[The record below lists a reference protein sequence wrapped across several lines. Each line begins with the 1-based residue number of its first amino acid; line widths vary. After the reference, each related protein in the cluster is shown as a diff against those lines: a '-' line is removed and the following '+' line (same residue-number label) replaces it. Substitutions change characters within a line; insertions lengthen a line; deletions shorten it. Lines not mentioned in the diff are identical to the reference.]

1 MTLSDITPNQV
12 AIICPTKDQPQK
24 VSRMLECI
32 ARSEVKP
39 AQVLI
44 ADGGNNLNSLVKEL
58 ELSLNVVCLYC
69 PEAGQIL
76 QRNFAHQ
83 YLNREIKLVIHLD
96 DDITFE
102 IDAIGKMINY
112 WNEAQNIDGKP
123 LAGASFNIINMVPLK
138 NSIFRRIM
146 LLGTEPKGGVSI
158 SGYAAPYN
166 PIEQTTEVGW
176 LVGGATAWS
185 REVIDTY
192 PHPLSFATHWAVCED
207 LIFSYPLSESHRL
220 MAVNEAQVFH
230 NEQYQQMS
238 MRQGIF
244 YGVSSVLMRYHFVRQ
259 QKSLNNYAF
268 IWMTLGVLTGQLAI
282 GATGSKR
289 HLGLFLG
296 GWEGLVRAVFNL
308 ITFQDSTK
316 LAKSLALRKR

>member
-1 MTLSDITPNQV
+1 MTLTAITPEQI
-12 AIICPTKDQPQK
+12 AIICPTKDQPKK
-24 VSRMLECI
+24 VIRLLGCI

-44 ADGGNNLNSLVKEL
+44 ADGGHNLEFIVKAL
-58 ELSLNVVCLYC
+58 DQRLNVACLYC

-76 QRNFAHQ
+76 QRNFAHRH
-83 YLNREIKLVIHLD
+83 LNPEIKLVIHLD

-102 IDAIGKMINY
+102 IDAIGKMVNY
-112 WNEAQNIDGKP
+112 WNDAQNIDGKP
-123 LAGASFNIINMVPLK
+123 LAGASFNVVDMAPLK

-166 PIEQTTEVGW
+166 PIEQTHEVSW

-185 REVIDTY
+185 REVIDTC
-192 PHPLSFATHWAVCED
+192 PHPISFATHWAVCED
-207 LIFSYPLSESHRL
+207 LIFSYPLSDSHRL
-220 MAVNEAQVFH
+220 MAVTEAQVYH
-230 NEQYQQMS
+230 NEQYHQMGV
-238 MRQGIF
+238 RQGIF

-259 QKSLNNYAF
+259 QKSLSNYAF
-268 IWMTLGVLTGQLAI
+268 IWMTFGVLAGQLAK

-296 GWEGLVRAVFNL
+296 GCEGLARAVFNL

>member
-1 MTLSDITPNQV
+1 MTLPAITPDQV

-24 VSRMLECI
+24 VTRLLGCI

-39 AQVLI
+39 AQVII
-44 ADGGNNLNSLVKEL
+44 ADGGHNLEFMVKAFDQH
-58 ELSLNVVCLYC
+58 LNAICLYC

-76 QRNFAHQ
+76 QRNYAH
-83 YLNREIKLVIHLD
+83 LHLDPEIKLVIHLD

-102 IDAIGKMINY
+102 IDAIGNMIKF
-112 WNEAQNIDGKP
+112 WNDTQNTDGNP
-123 LAGASFNIINMVPLK
+123 LAGASFNVVDMPPLK
-138 NSIFRRIM
+138 NSIFRRMM
-146 LLGTEPKGGVSI
+146 LLSTEPKGNVSI

-166 PIEQTTEVGW
+166 PIDQTHSVSW
-176 LVGGATAWS
+176 LIGGATAWS
-185 REVIDTY
+185 REVIDTC
-192 PHPLSFATHWAVCED
+192 PHPLSFPTRWAVCED
-207 LIFSYPLSESHRL
+207 LIFSYPLAASHRL
-220 MAVNEAQVFH
+220 MAVAEARVYH
-230 NEQYQQMS
+230 NEQYHQMGV
-238 MRQGIF
+238 RQGIF

-259 QKSLNNYAF
+259 QKSLSNYAF
-268 IWMTLGVLTGQLAI
+268 IWMTLGVLAGQLAK

-296 GWEGLVRAVFNL
+296 GCEGLGRAVLNL